1 MNLLENEQI
10 LKITDQYQQLS
21 GRDKLLTQF
30 LSVFVIICIGFFF
43 IYKPSVDAKN
53 AAQIKFTQ
61 TQKIYR
67 DIQKIV
73 PQILQARIN
82 ASNAAKTSQS
92 SINNKN
98 KSMTAMVND
107 SSKKFSIQISKSSA
121 DGSNG
126 ISISG
131 SDQEFDKLIRFMG
144 DLNTTYGLNI
154 DTYNIKETLNPGK
167 VDYNIKVTR

>member
-30 LSVFVIICIGFFF
+30 LSVFVIICIGYFF
-43 IYKPSVDAKN
+43 IYQPSVNAKN
-53 AAQIKFTQ
+53 EATSQLQQ
-61 TQKIYR
+61 TQKTYR
-67 DIQKIV
+67 DIQKVV

-82 ASNAAKTSQS
+82 AGNAAKTSQS

-107 SSKKFSIQISKSSA
+107 SSKKHAIIISKSSA
-121 DGSNG
+121 DGSDA

-131 SDQEFDKLIRFMG
+131 NDQVFDKLIRLMG
-144 DLNTTYGLNI
+144 DLNTSYGLNMQ
-154 DTYNIKETLNPGK
+154 
-167 VDYNIKVTR
+167 V